1 MDNILRGRAVEVQGR
16 ALRRVWRLRAVRMML
31 RLALQL
37 VETLAASLVNLLYR
51 HWLTVAGKM
60 RMLYPH

>member
-1 MDNILRGRAVEVQGR
+1 
-16 ALRRVWRLRAVRMML
+16 MML

-37 VETLAASLVNLLYR
+37 VETLAATLVNLLYR

-60 RMLYPH
+60 RMLFPH